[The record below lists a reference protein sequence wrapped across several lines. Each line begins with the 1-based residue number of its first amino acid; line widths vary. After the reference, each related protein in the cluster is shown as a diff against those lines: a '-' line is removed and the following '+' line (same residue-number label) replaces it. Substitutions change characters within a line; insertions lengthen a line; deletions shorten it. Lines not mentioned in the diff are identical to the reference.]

1 MSDDDIQFELGGAC
15 VFSTI
20 SGGSTLPTIEFPTV
34 HIRFVL
40 RDAKRIL
47 QQEWRIEAASGVTH
61 EWRDVPLEV
70 E

>member
-1 MSDDDIQFELGGAC
+1 MSDDDIQFELGGVS
-15 VFSTI
+15 VFST
-20 SGGSTLPTIEFPTV
+20 TETAIEFPTV

-61 EWRDVPLEV
+61 EWRDVPLAKED
-70 E
+70 